1 MFKTRIGSTPQRPL
15 AAVLFIGLLGL
26 MALPSSAATPTAE
39 YLITF
44 DATWSAAT
52 HPTSF
57 PPGPHFSR
65 LIGTL
70 HNDEVSF
77 WQSGGLAS
85 SGIEAMAESGSTTPL
100 DNEIGAAVTAGD
112 ALEVVGAD
120 GIASPG
126 QRTLTV
132 VATQVFSKLT
142 LVSMLAPSP
151 DWFIGVTGLALLGP
165 GPGGDWVNEAVIELH
180 TYDAGTDS
188 GPIYTSP
195 NDDTNPAEGIALI
208 TTSPFDGGVPVGT
221 FTITRV
227 DAPPV
232 PVPTLSPLAGVMLVA
247 SLVIVRLAS
256 RRS

>member
-1 MFKTRIGSTPQRPL
+1 MFETRIASARQRPL
-15 AAVLFIGLLGL
+15 AAVLFISLLGL
-26 MALPSSAATPTAE
+26 MALPSSAVTPTAE

-44 DATWSAAT
+44 EATWSAAT

-57 PPGPHFSR
+57 PPGPHFSS

-70 HNDEVSF
+70 HNDEVGF
-77 WQSGGLAS
+77 WQPGGLAS
-85 SGIEAMAESGSTTPL
+85 PGIEAMAESGSTSPL
-100 DNEIGAAVTAGD
+100 DNEIGVAVTAGD
-112 ALEVVGAD
+112 ALGVVGAG

-132 VATQVFSKLT
+132 VATQAFSNLT

-151 DWFIGVTGLALLGP
+151 DWFIGVSGLPLLGP
-165 GPGGDWVNEAVIELH
+165 GPGGDWVNETVIELH

-188 GPIYTSP
+188 GLIYTSL
-195 NDDTNPAEGIALI
+195 NDDTNPAEAIALI

-221 FTITRV
+221 FTITRI
-227 DAPPV
+227 DAPPA
-232 PVPTLSPLAGVMLVA
+232 PVPALSPLAGVMLVA

-256 RRS
+256 RRT